1 MLKVTGVLSC
11 DSWDGSLGVILL
23 IFNLYVIV
31 LSLWLKDPRVNRLFV
46 AIVTLF
52 RALPVVLYPVGS
64 SSVPVVKT
72 PFTHLLL
79 ELRMLITADEEV
91 VLDILVLL
99 S

>member
-1 MLKVTGVLSC
+1 MFKVTSVLSC
-11 DSWDGSLGVILL
+11 DSWDGSLGAILL

-31 LSLWLKDPRVNRLFV
+31 LSLWLKDPRVSRPSV

-52 RALPVVLYPVGS
+52 RALPVVLYLVGA
-64 SSVPVVKT
+64 SSVPVVA
-72 PFTHLLL
+72 HLLL

-91 VLDILVLL
+91 VLDILILL

>member
-1 MLKVTGVLSC
+1 MFKVTSVLSC
-11 DSWDGSLGVILL
+11 DSWDGSLGAILL

-31 LSLWLKDPRVNRLFV
+31 LSLWLKDPRVSRPSV

-52 RALPVVLYPVGS
+52 RALPVVLYLVGA
-64 SSVPVVKT
+64 SSVPVVA
-72 PFTHLLL
+72 HLLL

>member
-1 MLKVTGVLSC
+1 MFKVTSVLSC
-11 DSWDGSLGVILL
+11 DSWDGSLGAILL

-31 LSLWLKDPRVNRLFV
+31 LSLWLKDPRVSRPSV

-52 RALPVVLYPVGS
+52 RALPVVLYLVDAS
-64 SSVPVVKT
+64 SDPVVA
-72 PFTHLLL
+72 HLLL

-91 VLDILVLL
+91 VLDILILL